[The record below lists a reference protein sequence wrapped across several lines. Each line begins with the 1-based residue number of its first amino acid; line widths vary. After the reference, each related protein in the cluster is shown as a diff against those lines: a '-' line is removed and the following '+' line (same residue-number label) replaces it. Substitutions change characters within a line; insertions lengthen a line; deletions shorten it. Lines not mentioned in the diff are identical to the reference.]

1 MAITSKQI
9 TQAGNPA
16 TQVFLSSGQNAIT
29 TMIICN
35 TSTINAAIMDMYVV
49 SSTSGLAVGPQT
61 QILNSVSIPA
71 TESFVMAEEKF
82 ILEDQDSVYV
92 RSSVAGALTVTV
104 STVSTA

>member
-1 MAITSKQI
+1 MAIQSTQI

-16 TQVFLSSGQNAIT
+16 TQVFLSSGQNAVT
-29 TMIICN
+29 TMIVCN
-35 TSTINAAIMDMYVV
+35 TSTTVSAVMDMYVV
-49 SSTSGLAVGPQT
+49 SSVSGLAVGPQT
-61 QILNSVSIPA
+61 QVLNSISIPA

-82 ILEDQDSVYV
+82 ILENNDSIYV

>member
-29 TMIICN
+29 TMIVCN